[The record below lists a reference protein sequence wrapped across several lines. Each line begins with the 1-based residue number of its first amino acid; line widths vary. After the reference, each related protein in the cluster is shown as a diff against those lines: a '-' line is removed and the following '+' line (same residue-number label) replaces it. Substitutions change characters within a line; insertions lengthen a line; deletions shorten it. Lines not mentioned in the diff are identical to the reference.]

1 MFLRSKKR
9 CKDGKT
15 HRYFSVVENRRVR
28 SGRVVQRQVL
38 FLGEIN
44 DSQQAAWRQTLEVFD
59 EAEQRA
65 ATLSLFPEDRA
76 IPADALDGVQVK
88 LAEMELRRP
97 RAFGNYWL
105 GCELWRQL
113 GLGAFWEARL
123 GEGREEVPWAKVLE
137 LLVVSRLVSPGSEFR
152 LHRQGFDQ
160 SALGDLLGTGFAVAE
175 KDRLYRCLDR
185 ILKHKAALFEHLRQR
200 WQELFQARFDV
211 LLYDLTSTYIEGE
224 GEAIPKAQHGYSRDH
239 RFDCRQVVIALVVT
253 PEGFPLAYEVMEGNT
268 SDRTTLRGFLAK
280 IEAQYGRARR
290 VWLMDRGIP
299 TEEVLQEMRAPE
311 REVFYLVGT
320 PRGKIQQYEKKWLE
334 LPWQKVRA
342 SVEVKLFA
350 EEGELYVLAK
360 SAGRRAKE
368 HAIRRRKLVRL
379 LWKLR
384 DLRRKSPARD
394 QLLLRIGAAK
404 KDAGRAFGF
413 VHIHLPQEGDSRHP
427 PDLHVPTRQRQVAE
441 GRTPRR
447 ALSAALEPG
456 GRECRRAVGTLP
468 PTHPDRSRV
477 QDPQKRVGP
486 APDLSP
492 ARKPRGGPHPGGLP
506 RLRPLRHPET
516 KVASPG
522 PRPHPAGGAG
532 KAGDDS
538 DAGCL
543 PAYHRRPLAD
553 HATLHPAGTR
563 SSPDAPPAQSVLAF
577 TTAPSPQ
584 GPGGAGKDRAADTE
598 NVVPTFENPSLKTNH
613 LPLSYPLNC
622 ESSVNLWK
630 SFFRVRRRSPRS
642 SD

>member
-9 CKDGKT
+9 SKDGKT

-44 DSQQAAWRQTLEVFD
+44 DSQQAAWRHRLEVFD

-65 ATLSLFPEDRA
+65 ATLSLFPEDRE

-88 LAEMELRRP
+88 LREMELRRP
-97 RAFGNYWL
+97 RTFGNYWL

-113 GLGAFWEARL
+113 GLDAFWEARL

-160 SALGDLLGTGFAVAE
+160 SAMGDLLGSGFAVAE

-185 ILKHKAALFEHLRQR
+185 ILPHKVALFTHLRER

-224 GEAIPKAQHGYSRDH
+224 GEQIPKAQHGYSRDH
-239 RFDCRQVVIALVVT
+239 RGDCRQVVIALVVT

-268 SDRTTLRGFLAK
+268 SDRTTLRGFLSK
-280 IEAQYGRARR
+280 IETQYGRARR

-299 TEEVLQEMRAPE
+299 TEEVLTEMRAPE

-334 LPWQKVRA
+334 LPWQKVRD

-368 HAIRRRKLVRL
+368 QAIRRRKLVRL

-384 DLRRKSPARD
+384 DLRRKSPTRD
-394 QLLLRIGAAK
+394 QLLLRIGAARK
-404 KDAGRAFGF
+404 EAGRAFGF
-413 VHIHLPQEGDSRHP
+413 VRILPPKEGEA
-427 PDLHVPTRQRQVAE
+427 VTRQTFTFKLDKDKLQKAELRDGHYLLRSNLTGEDAAVLWELYLQLTQIEAAFRTLKSELGLRPIYHQLENRVEAHILVAFLAYALSVTLKQRLQALAP
-441 GRTPRR
+441 GLTPR
-447 ALSAALEPG
+447 AVLEKL
-456 GRECRRAVGTLP
+456 ATLQML
-468 PTHPDRSRV
+468 DV
-477 QDPQKRVGP
+477 
-486 APDLSP
+486 
-492 ARKPRGGPHPGGLP
+492 
-506 RLRPLRHPET
+506 
-516 KVASPG
+516 
-522 PRPHPAGGAG
+522 
-532 KAGDDS
+532 
-538 DAGCL
+538 CL
-543 PAYHRRPLAD
+543 PTTDGRWLIMPRYTQPEPDQALM
-553 HATLHPAGTR
+553 LHQLNLSLP
-563 SSPDAPPAQSVLAF
+563 SQPPPRIKAQEEH
-577 TTAPSPQ
+577 PQ
-584 GPGGAGKDRAADTE
+584 TVQPI
-598 NVVPTFENPSLKTNH
+598 LKM
-613 LPLSYPLNC
+613 
-622 ESSVNLWK
+622 
-630 SFFRVRRRSPRS
+630 
-642 SD
+642 